1 MTERAVVLARGL
13 GTRMRQEAPG
23 AQLDAAQAA
32 AAEQGLKAFI
42 PIGRPFLDYILSALA
57 DAGLTRLC
65 IVIGPEHDVVR
76 RYYASEV
83 TLTRMSVEIA
93 SFRKNHSAPPT
104 PCLRPKRGPYGEPF
118 LVANGDNYY
127 PVEALSALAALTLP
141 GLVAFSREGL
151 LADGQIAPQRILSFA
166 LVDLDGLRLRRIV
179 EKPDSV
185 DVARLSRGSYV
196 SMNCWRFDT
205 RIFDACRNA
214 PLSPRGELELPLTVQ
229 QAIDDGRFPVEAVLS
244 DAGVLDLSGRADI
257 AAVAAAAG
265 GGRGPPAI
273 ADVRAHLSTVGAT
286 GRRCRA
292 GTRRSPL
299 SRSRDETGRGAL
311 RLFVPG
317 AHRSARQAHRLCGRA
332 QPDVC
337 GRTRAL
343 RLRIFREGTPGSAS
357 WTRTGWAPA

>member
-1 MTERAVVLARGL
+1 MTERGVVLARGL
-13 GTRMRQEAPG
+13 GTRMRQESPG
-23 AQLDAAQAA
+23 AKLDAAQAA

-83 TLTRMSVEIA
+83 TLTRMSVDCVIQEKPLGTA
-93 SFRKNHSAPPT
+93 DAVLAAEAWT
-104 PCLRPKRGPYGEPF
+104 DGEPF

-127 PVEALSALAALTLP
+127 PVEALSALAALTMP

-151 LADGQIAPQRILSFA
+151 LADGQITPERILSFA

-244 DAGVLDLSGRADI
+244 NAGVLDLSGRADI
-257 AAVAAAAG
+257 AAVARRLAG
-265 GGRGPPAI
+265 VE
-273 ADVRAHLSTVGAT
+273 VRL
-286 GRRCRA
+286 
-292 GTRRSPL
+292 
-299 SRSRDETGRGAL
+299 
-311 RLFVPG
+311 
-317 AHRSARQAHRLCGRA
+317 
-332 QPDVC
+332 
-337 GRTRAL
+337 
-343 RLRIFREGTPGSAS
+343 
-357 WTRTGWAPA
+357 